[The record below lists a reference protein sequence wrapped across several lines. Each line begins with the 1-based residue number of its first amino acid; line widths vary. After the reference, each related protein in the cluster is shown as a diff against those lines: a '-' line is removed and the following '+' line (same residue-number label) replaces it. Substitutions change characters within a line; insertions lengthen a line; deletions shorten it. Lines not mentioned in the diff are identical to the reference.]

1 MMMVGKSPS
10 GHTPCTLLGCAMGAL
25 NLPEE
30 GKPASGK
37 PQIEAHGLR
46 SICDIRYQ
54 ISDFK
59 ISEIKYQ
66 ISDIS
71 YHRYRE
77 RTPTREPVI
86 RLHIHL

>member
-54 ISDFK
+54 ISDFRF
-59 ISEIKYQ
+59 Q
-66 ISDIS
+66 ISAIITIENAL
-71 YHRYRE
+71 RRE
-77 RTPTREPVI
+77 SP
-86 RLHIHL
+86 